1 MSNFA
6 PLPGSATVVMVV
18 GGQPITIALDG
29 NNAPLTA
36 GNFADLVSRRFYDNI
51 SFHRVV
57 PDFVAQAGDPNSR
70 DPNFPT
76 NLLGREGFT
85 DPATGATRTIPLEI
99 KPQGAT
105 EPLLGA
111 RFRDAGITVPPVLR
125 NDRGT
130 IAMARSQDP
139 NSASSQ
145 FYFNLVNSRFL
156 DGDYAVF
163 GNITDGLSVMDNI
176 GVGDRIEAARFVD
189 GILPSRQS
197 AFMDVN
203 SLNFYFNRLER
214 ASLPLGFQLLTDG
227 DDFLDI
233 TAELSQANPSGFVG
247 LGGDDTILG
256 SPIDDV
262 IYGNQGNDT
271 LTGEAGD
278 NLIRGGQGD
287 DVIMGGTG
295 NDILH
300 GNLGNDTL
308 MAGGGNNVLRGGQ
321 GNDVLIGGPGN
332 DVLIGDRDQDTLT
345 GGAGAD
351 SFVFRA
357 DTNIGRVDPNLA
369 DVVTDFNPAE
379 GDRIILAAAT
389 DPATVRFI
397 PSGADVLIQLDN
409 NDFQGRILNSTP
421 EAVQAASM
429 VVSPA
434 DMALLIG

>member
-36 GNFADLVSRRFYDNI
+36 GNFADLVSRRFYDDI

-105 EPLLGA
+105 EPLLGS
-111 RFRDAGITVPPVLR
+111 RFRDAGITVPPLLR

-271 LTGEAGD
+271 LTGEAGN

-300 GNLGNDTL
+300 GNLGNDTI

-321 GNDVLIGGPGN
+321 GDDVLIGGPGN
-332 DVLIGDRDQDTLT
+332 DVLIGDRGQDTLT

-351 SFVFRA
+351 SFVFRG
-357 DTNIGRVDPNLA
+357 DTNIGRVDPNQA

-379 GDRIILAAAT
+379 GDRIVLAAAT

-409 NDFQGRILNSTP
+409 DDFQGRILNSTP

-429 VVSPA
+429 VVSPT

>member
-29 NNAPLTA
+29 ANAPITA

-57 PDFVAQAGDPNSR
+57 PNFVAQAGDPNSR
-70 DPNFPT
+70 DPNFPS
-76 NLLGREGFT
+76 NLLGRDGFR

-99 KPQGAT
+99 KPQGAA
-105 EPLLGA
+105 EALLGL
-111 RFRDAGITVPPVLR
+111 RFRDAGITSPPQLR

-163 GNITDGLSVMDNI
+163 GAITDGLSVMDNI
-176 GVGDRIEAARFVD
+176 DVGDRIEAARFVD

-214 ASLPLGFQLLTDG
+214 ASLPLGFQFLTDG

-271 LTGEAGD
+271 LTGEAGN

-287 DVIMGGTG
+287 DLIMGGSG

-300 GNLGNDTL
+300 GNLGNDTV
-308 MAGGGNNVLRGGQ
+308 MGGGGNNFMRGGQ
-321 GNDVLIGGPGN
+321 GDDVLIGGPGN
-332 DVLIGDRDQDTLT
+332 DVLIGDRGQDTLT
-345 GGAGAD
+345 GGG
-351 SFVFRA
+351 
-357 DTNIGRVDPNLA
+357 G
-369 DVVTDFNPAE
+369 
-379 GDRIILAAAT
+379 G
-389 DPATVRFI
+389 
-397 PSGADVLIQLDN
+397 Q
-409 NDFQGRILNSTP
+409 
-421 EAVQAASM
+421 
-429 VVSPA
+429 
-434 DMALLIG
+434 